1 MRTTAQLFKFQLAFN
16 EGKQTSLKPSLYKL
30 CSLSG
35 TEGYIRDH
43 ASAPTLKES
52 RAEYQVVNQ
61 FIPIILVR

>member
-1 MRTTAQLFKFQLAFN
+1 MRARAQLLKFQLAFN
-16 EGKQTSLKPSLYKL
+16 EVGKQTSLKPSLYKL

-52 RAEYQVVNQ
+52 RAEY
-61 FIPIILVR
+61 